1 MRSEAHV
8 RKLGFDPERLERIQ
22 TWMERYVDAG
32 KLPFAAT
39 LISRHGEPVWQGH
52 TGQRDV
58 EAGTAYEPDTIARIY
73 SMTKPVTA
81 VGLMMLHEQALFHL
95 DDPIAE
101 FLPEFADLQV
111 LRKGARKLDDVEAL
125 SVKPTI
131 HNLFT
136 HTAGLTYGFQGGMLG
151 EAYAK
156 ADVDFNPD
164 GAGLAATTKKL
175 AGMPLLFQPGGEWNY
190 SVATDVLGRLI
201 EVISGRPLDQYLS
214 ENIFAPLGM
223 TDTGFEVPDDK
234 IDRLASCY
242 VPDEQ
247 NGMALNENSQDS
259 KYRAGKVKTFSGG
272 GGLLSTG
279 GDYQRLAEMLRRGGN
294 AGNERLLSPRT
305 IEFMASNHLESDL
318 ASMGPA
324 TWCETSFSGVG
335 FGLGVSVILNPAK
348 AQLAA
353 SVGDYGWGGMA
364 STVFWIDPVEDMSVV
379 YLTQLIPSDTYAL
392 RKELRTLV
400 YQALVD

>member
-1 MRSEAHV
+1 MRSEAHI
-8 RKLGFDPERLERIQ
+8 RKLGFDPDRLERIQ
-22 TWMERYVDAG
+22 TWMARYVDAG

-39 LISRHGEPVWQGH
+39 LISRHGEPVWQSH
-52 TGQRDV
+52 IGQRDV
-58 EAGTAYEPDTIARIY
+58 DAGNPYEPGTIVRIY
-73 SMTKPVTA
+73 SMTKPITA
-81 VGLMMLHEQALFHL
+81 VGLMMLYEQALFHL
-95 DDPIAE
+95 DDPIE
-101 FLPEFADLQV
+101 EYLPEFADLKI
-111 LRKGARKLDDVEAL
+111 LSKGAKKIDQVEAL
-125 SVKPTI
+125 MVKPTV

-156 ADVDFNPD
+156 AGVDFNPG

-175 AGMPLLFQPGGEWNY
+175 AKMPLLSQPGEKWHY

-201 EVISGRPLDQYLS
+201 EVISGRPLDQYFA
-214 ENIFAPLGM
+214 ENILAPLGM

-234 IDRLASCY
+234 VDRFASCY
-242 VPDEQ
+242 VPDDQ
-247 NGMALNENSQDS
+247 NGMALNESGQDS
-259 KYRAGKVKTFSGG
+259 NFRAGKVKTFSGG

-279 GDYQRLAEMLRRGGN
+279 RDYQKFAEMLRRGGN
-294 AGNERLLSPRT
+294 AGAERLLSPRT
-305 IEFMASNHLESDL
+305 IKFMASNHLESDL

-335 FGLGVSVILNPAK
+335 FGLGMCVMLNPAK
-348 AQLAA
+348 AQLSA

-364 STVFWIDPVEDMSVV
+364 STVFWVDPVEDMTVV
-379 YLTQLIPSDTYAL
+379 YLTQLIPSSTYAL